1 MSVIATK
8 ENQINVYTCNEDSLT
23 KKVIAFA
30 HATKAVLHVIDICKT
45 KLTGTEW
52 AELASKAN
60 LTTADFIQTEHPI
73 YKKTYTNN
81 SVVLDDESAIK
92 ILHSHPEVLVYP
104 IALRT
109 NKAVLCKTESDLL
122 QLQSSDTGEVPIP

>member
-1 MSVIATK
+1 MIVIATI
-8 ENQINVYTCNEDSLT
+8 ENQINVNEDSLT

-30 HATKAVLHVIDICKT
+30 HATKTELNIIDVCKT
-45 KLTGTEW
+45 KITGTEW

-60 LTTADFIQTEHPI
+60 LSIADFIQTEHPI
-73 YKKTYTNN
+73 YTDIYKKN
-81 SVVLDDESAIK
+81 SVTLDDESAIK
-92 ILHSHPEVLVYP
+92 ILHAHPEVLVYP
-104 IALRT
+104 IALRK